1 MGTTSALL
9 FDPTD
14 PELRRDPYPTYR
26 RMREEAPAWRSPEG
40 VWYFTATRTAS
51 TCSEVRHSA
60 TTAPRRRRIRAAC
73 RRTPSSGPA
82 SWQRR
87 APETLDIARGVNRHL
102 SFGVGHH
109 LCIGSALAR
118 FEAVIALRRLFE
130 RLPALTLSADDEPEY
145 RPNLQLRGFSKLP
158 VSIA

>member
-1 MGTTSALL
+1 KRNPASLTRWVPADYDANAGVRSAAQRREMGTTSALL

-87 APETLDIARGVNRHL
+87 APETLDIARGVNRPL

-109 LCIGSALAR
+109 
-118 FEAVIALRRLFE
+118 
-130 RLPALTLSADDEPEY
+130 
-145 RPNLQLRGFSKLP
+145 
-158 VSIA
+158 